1 MNKTKVKIC
10 GISNFDALKEL
21 IELNVDFI
29 GFIFHQNSPRN
40 VDDPFIK
47 QIPQIN
53 FKNSRPV
60 CVFVNSEKDFI
71 NRNISYFENPI
82 LQFHGEESE
91 NFCTSFNLAYW
102 KVIRIKDESSFKDM
116 NAYKSAEAILFEN
129 YEKGNY
135 GGTGKSFDWNILN
148 KIDISSNKIVLS
160 GGINLQNVDNAIDI
174 DPWCLDLNSG
184 VESEKGVKDFAL
196 INKILNK
203 II

>member
-1 MNKTKVKIC
+1 MN
-10 GISNFDALKEL
+10 S
-21 IELNVDFI
+21 
-29 GFIFHQNSPRN
+29 
-40 VDDPFIK
+40 
-47 QIPQIN
+47 
-53 FKNSRPV
+53 
-60 CVFVNSEKDFI
+60 
-71 NRNISYFENPI
+71 
-82 LQFHGEESE
+82 
-91 NFCTSFNLAYW
+91 
-102 KVIRIKDESSFKDM
+102 
-116 NAYKSAEAILFEN
+116 YKSAEAILFEN

-135 GGTGKSFDWNILN
+135 GGTGESFDWNILN

>member
-40 VDDPFIK
+40 VDDSFIK
-47 QIPQIN
+47 QILQIN

-71 NRNISYFENPI
+71 NRSISYFKNPI

-91 NFCTSFNLAYW
+91 SFCSSFNLDYW
-102 KVIRIKDESSFKDM
+102 KVIRVKDESSFKDM
-116 NAYKSAEAILFEN
+116 NAYKSAQAILFEN

-148 KIDISSNKIVLS
+148 KIDITSNKIVLS
-160 GGINLQNVDNAIDI
+160 GGINLQNVDNAINI

-196 INKILNK
+196 IKKILNK